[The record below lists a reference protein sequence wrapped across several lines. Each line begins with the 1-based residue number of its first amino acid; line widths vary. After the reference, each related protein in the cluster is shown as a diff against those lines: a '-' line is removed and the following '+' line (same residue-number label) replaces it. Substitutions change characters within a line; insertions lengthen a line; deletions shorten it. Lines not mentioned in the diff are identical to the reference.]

1 MNNKE
6 EQKEEM
12 ITLTEAAAVAG
23 VSTGLFALYVQFSP
37 KMGNIWIRKNDE
49 GEDVFV
55 PKNLLNL
62 MVEPF
67 TNKQFWY
74 PQNLDMNWLFLTA
87 SALGLY
93 TGAKAVK
100 NNISK

>member
-12 ITLTEAAAVAG
+12 ISIKEAAAVAG
-23 VSTGLFALYVQFSP
+23 VSTALFALYVQFSP
-37 KMGNIWIRKNDE
+37 KMGNIWIRKDDE
-49 GEDVFV
+49 GKDVFC

-87 SALGLY
+87 SGLGLY
-93 TGAKAVK
+93 TGAKVVK
-100 NNISK
+100 SNLSK

>member
-1 MNNKE
+1 MNKE

-23 VSTGLFALYVQFSP
+23 ISTGLFALYVQFSP
-37 KMGNIWIRKNDE
+37 KMGNIWIRKDDE
-49 GEDVFV
+49 GKDVFV

-67 TNKQFWY
+67 FNKQFWNAK
-74 PQNLDMNWLFLTA
+74 NLDMNWVFLTM
-87 SALGLY
+87 SGLGLY
-93 TGAKAVK
+93 TGAKAIK
-100 NNISK
+100 NNLNK

>member
-12 ITLTEAAAVAG
+12 ISIKEAAAVAG
-23 VSTGLFALYVQFSP
+23 VSTALFALYVQFSP
-37 KMGNIWIRKNDE
+37 KMGNIWIRKDDE
-49 GEDVFV
+49 GNDVFC

-67 TNKQFWY
+67 FNKQFWNVK
-74 PQNLDMNWLFLTA
+74 NLDMNWLFLTA
-87 SALGLY
+87 SALGVY

>member
-12 ITLTEAAAVAG
+12 ISIKEAAAVAG
-23 VSTGLFALYVQFSP
+23 VSTVLFALYVQFSP

-67 TNKQFWY
+67 TNKQFWH
-74 PQNLDMNWLFLTA
+74 PRNLDMNWLFLTA
-87 SALGLY
+87 SCLGLY
-93 TGAKAVK
+93 TGAKAIK
-100 NNISK
+100 GNLNK

>member
-12 ITLTEAAAVAG
+12 LTSTEAIAVAG

-37 KMGNIWIRKNDE
+37 KMGNIWIRKDDE
-49 GEDVFV
+49 GKDVFC

-67 TNKQFWY
+67 FNKQFWNVK
-74 PQNLDMNWLFLTA
+74 NLDMNWLFLTA
-87 SALGLY
+87 SGLGLY
-93 TGAKAVK
+93 TGAKAIK
-100 NNISK
+100 NNLNK

>member
-12 ITLTEAAAVAG
+12 ISIKEAAAVAG
-23 VSTGLFALYVQFSP
+23 VSTALFALYVQFSP

-67 TNKQFWY
+67 TNKQFWH
-74 PQNLDMNWLFLTA
+74 PRNLDMNWLFLTA
-87 SALGLY
+87 SGLGLY